1 MDTYKIGQQVYN
13 TTNPNLSGMITGY
26 SGENYTVTTE
36 KGDVEWNP
44 KCLDFHESTQV
55 ARTISWDQV
64 NRKMYTSSDGRW
76 KNYEKHL
83 GPMIDEVGPYL

>member
-36 KGDVEWNP
+36 KGDEEW
-44 KCLDFHESTQV
+44 
-55 ARTISWDQV
+55 
-64 NRKMYTSSDGRW
+64 SSKTFTTD
-76 KNYEKHL
+76 YHL
-83 GPMIDEVGPYL
+83 IIRQLLEELGEMKDAFFRQKELRN